1 MNFFFDRHFALC
13 HALLPMGHKP
23 DTSGPRSE
31 TLIAAL
37 LVVATLA
44 VYARACSYG
53 FINYDDGDYVYNNRD
68 VLQGLS
74 FQGVLWALTTTE
86 MVNWHP
92 LTWLSFQADATLFA
106 ERAWGYHLTNSLFH
120 AAGAVLL
127 FGVLRRMTGALW
139 RSAMVAALFALHPL
153 HVESVAWISERK
165 DVLSGVFW
173 MLTLLCY
180 AHYVALPSLGRF
192 LVLVLVFGLGLASK
206 SMLVTLPFVLLL
218 LDYWPL
224 GRLSFPDWW
233 GRGRGGAGFQ
243 PASCGVRVGGE
254 APSAPSPH
262 PNPPPPGGRE
272 KRGKEVGIAWLLLE
286 KLPLFAL
293 SAASSA
299 ITLVAQN
306 LPRETPPE
314 EPHRV
319 GTALRGLLNYLTKTA
334 YPSNLSVFYFYLPDE
349 QQFWPAVAG
358 AVILAAVT
366 ILVLVLWRRP
376 YLLVGWFWFL
386 VTLLPVSGLVHILG
400 GHAMADRYT
409 YIPLIGIFLA
419 VCWGFADLFAW
430 LAWPRVIPAVVGA
443 STVTAAALTAWVEVG
458 YWSDGVTLWQHAI
471 DAGYDC
477 DLVRGNLA
485 AAYGLAGRLGDAREN
500 LFASLRFKP
509 NRADAYNNLGL
520 IAAEEGKLGPVT
532 AQAVKL
538 EEAIF
543 YYDQALRLNPEYTQ
557 AHGNLAV
564 ALFQQ
569 GRFEEA
575 IIHFTHV
582 IEREPGNGEAH
593 FKLGFSLLLT
603 GEPAKASPHFEQAL
617 RLLPEQLAAELY
629 IGLCLSLDGKVEQ
642 AKRHY
647 EQLIASHPNVG
658 RAYYFLG
665 QALQDLGQA
674 DAAAASY
681 RRAVDMDPQWPDE
694 ARQMAWGLATHPDPR
709 RRYGALAIRLARQ
722 ACEATT
728 YQRPEML
735 DVLAAALAESGNY
748 DEAQTMERR
757 ALELLSRTTS
767 SDQVQALKERLTL
780 YERRQ
785 PFRIGKQ

>member
-1 MNFFFDRHFALC
+1 
-13 HALLPMGHKP
+13 MGQKP

-37 LVVATLA
+37 LVAAALA

-53 FINYDDGDYVYNNRD
+53 FVNYDDGDYVYLNRD

-74 FQGVLWALTTTE
+74 FQGALWALTTTE

-106 ERAWGYHLTNSLFH
+106 GRAWGYHLTNSLLH
-120 AAGAVLL
+120 AAGAALL
-127 FGVLRRMTGALW
+127 FLVLRRMTGALW
-139 RSAMVAALFALHPL
+139 RSALVAALFALHPL

-173 MLTLLCY
+173 MLTLFCY
-180 AHYVALPSLGRF
+180 ARYAARPTLGRF
-192 LVLVLVFGLGLASK
+192 LVVVLVFGLGLTAK

-224 GRLSFPDWW
+224 RRVSLPDWW
-233 GRGRGGAGFQ
+233 GRWGRGAGFQ
-243 PASCGVRVGGE
+243 PACGVAIHSLPPLWGRVK
-254 APSAPSPH
+254 S
-262 PNPPPPGGRE
+262 
-272 KRGKEVGIAWLLLE
+272 GKEVGIAWLLLE

-299 ITLVAQN
+299 MTLVAQN
-306 LPRETPPE
+306 LTREKVAQ

-319 GTALRGLLNYLTKTA
+319 GTALRGLVSYLTKTV
-334 YPSNLSVFYFYLPDE
+334 YPSNLSVFYFYLPDG
-349 QQFWPAVAG
+349 QQFWTAVAG
-358 AVILAAVT
+358 AIILVGVT
-366 ILVLVLWRRP
+366 IFVLVLWRQR

-409 YIPLIGIFLA
+409 YIPLVGIFLA
-419 VCWGFADLFAW
+419 VTWGVADVLAW
-430 LAWPRVIPAVVGA
+430 LAWPRVIAAVVGA
-443 STVTAAALTAWVEVG
+443 STVTAAALTAWVQVG
-458 YWSDGVTLWQHAI
+458 YWSDGVTLWEHAI
-471 DAGYDC
+471 GAGYDC

-485 AAYGLAGRLGDAREN
+485 AALALAGRLDESREN
-500 LFASLRFKP
+500 LFAILRFKP
-509 NRADAYNNLGL
+509 DRADAYNNLGL
-520 IAAEEGKLGPVT
+520 IAAEEGKLRPVT
-532 AQAVKL
+532 ARAVKL

-543 YYDQALRLNPEYTQ
+543 YYSEALRLNPEYTQ

-564 ALFQQ
+564 ALFEQ
-569 GRFEEA
+569 GKFEEA
-575 IIHFTHV
+575 IVHFTHV
-582 IEREPGNGEAH
+582 IEREPGNGDAH
-593 FKLGFSLLLT
+593 FKLGFCLLLK
-603 GEPAKASPHFEQAL
+603 GEPASAIPHFEQAL

-629 IGLCLSLDGKVEQ
+629 LGLCLSLEGKVEL
-642 AKRHY
+642 AKLHY
-647 EQLIASHPNVG
+647 EQLLASHPNVG

-681 RRAVDMDPQWPDE
+681 QRALDMDPQWPDE

-709 RRYGALAIRLARQ
+709 RRYGALAVRLARQ
-722 ACEATT
+722 ACEATA

-735 DVLAAALAESGNY
+735 DVLAAALAESGRY
-748 DEAQTMERR
+748 DEAQSMERR

-767 SDQVQALKERLTL
+767 SDQVQALKERLAL
-780 YERRQ
+780 YEKRR
-785 PFRIGKQ
+785 PFRVGKQ